1 VQYTKVMLHKVLQEG
16 CVWHVILDAEL
27 YTTCHGDKR
36 VLVDSGGLRGVLTG
50 LQPGAS
56 NT

>member
-27 YTTCHGDKR
+27 YTTCHGDNR